1 MKLEAQR
8 DLTQIIVHVDMD
20 AFYANVEV
28 LDNPSLKGKPFAV
41 SGAPRS
47 PSACHATRSRPGRQ
61 GDPDDRLLRGAKVR
75 GAVRNVECA
84 FHPFS
89 CFPRQLILHVRQAFI
104 AKKLCPELILVE
116 THFARYMEMS
126 RRVMDVFRRYDP
138 NMCTAGC
145 DEGYLK

>member
-61 GDPDDRLLRGAKVR
+61 GNPDDRLLRGAKVR
-75 GAVRNVECA
+75 CTLGNVQCVVHA
-84 FHPFS
+84 S
-89 CFPRQLILHVRQAFI
+89 LCLPRRLIRHVRQAFI

-138 NMCTAGC
+138 HMCAAGC